1 MTRNLLWAVGGVVLA
16 AMVAVGCTGHKV
28 ERIGTDV
35 ERDLSG
41 EWNDQD
47 SRMVAEEMVAD
58 ALARPWLRN
67 FRREHGERPTV
78 IVGSVRNLSHEH
90 INTRTFVNDIQ
101 RELINSGEV
110 DFVAGADQRELIR
123 EERREQDLHA
133 SEETRKAMGREVGA
147 DFMLLGSV
155 NSIIDQHDRE
165 QIRYYQ
171 VDLEL
176 ISLADNRKVW
186 IGNKEIRKYVRAA
199 AARQ

>member
-1 MTRNLLWAVGGVVLA
+1 MTRNLLRAAGGIILDAV
-16 AMVAVGCTGHKV
+16 VAVGCGHKV

-47 SRMVAEEMVAD
+47 SRLVAEEMIND
-58 ALARPWLRN
+58 ALARPWLRDY
-67 FRREHGERPTV
+67 RREHGKRPTV
-78 IVGSVRNLSHEH
+78 IVGGVRNLSHEH
-90 INTRTFVNDIQ
+90 INTRTFINDIQ

-110 DFVAGADQRELIR
+110 DFVAAPDQREWIR
-123 EERREQDLHA
+123 EERRDQDLHA
-133 SEETRKAMGREVGA
+133 SEETRQAMGQEVGA
-147 DFMLLGSV
+147 DFMLLGTV
-155 NSIIDQHDRE
+155 NSIIDQLGRE
-165 QIRYYQ
+165 QVRYYQ

-199 AARQ
+199 SARR

>member
-1 MTRNLLWAVGGVVLA
+1 MTRNLLRAAGGIILA
-16 AMVAVGCTGHKV
+16 AVVAVGCGHKV

-47 SRMVAEEMVAD
+47 SRLVAEEMIND
-58 ALARPWLRN
+58 ALARPWLRDY
-67 FRREHGERPTV
+67 RREHGKRPTV
-78 IVGSVRNLSHEH
+78 IVGGVRNLSHEH
-90 INTRTFVNDIQ
+90 INTRTFINDIQ

-110 DFVAGADQRELIR
+110 DFVAAPDQREWIR
-123 EERREQDLHA
+123 EERRDQDLHA
-133 SEETRKAMGREVGA
+133 SEETRKAMGQEVGA
-147 DFMLLGSV
+147 DFMLLGTV
-155 NSIIDQHDRE
+155 NSIIDQLGRE
-165 QIRYYQ
+165 QVRYYQ

-199 AARQ
+199 SARR

>member
-1 MTRNLLWAVGGVVLA
+1 MTRNLLRAAGGIILA
-16 AMVAVGCTGHKV
+16 AVVAVGCGHKV

-47 SRMVAEEMVAD
+47 SRLVAEEMIND
-58 ALARPWLRN
+58 ALARPWLRDY
-67 FRREHGERPTV
+67 RREHGKRPTV
-78 IVGSVRNLSHEH
+78 IVGGVRNLSHEH
-90 INTRTFVNDIQ
+90 INTRTFINDIQ

-110 DFVAGADQRELIR
+110 DFVAAPDQREWIR
-123 EERREQDLHA
+123 EERRDQDLHA
-133 SEETRKAMGREVGA
+133 SEETRQAMGQEVGA
-147 DFMLLGSV
+147 DFMLLGTV
-155 NSIIDQHDRE
+155 NSIIDQLGRE
-165 QIRYYQ
+165 QVRYYQ

-199 AARQ
+199 SARR